1 MKKIITIIII
11 ILIFIIL
18 LNLFKHDQ
26 LLGGELQKIDSITNT
41 ITGVKNI
48 SNLETSVALMVND
61 DKFHKVM
68 MMVPNIKLDL
78 KPSNSIEI
86 NTKEIQNI
94 GSKVMKYITVTT
106 TNVTKEVNYMIKH
119 TQKLISAPEIVMA
132 EWIGSNPFMVLKLG
146 ISGQHSQIQTLLT
159 IVKSGGSI
167 TSIKSKLFTI
177 FGSNYSWFI
186 LKFYIDQVYS
196 KYVKPVENII
206 LSFSIGTK
214 ISLFQFL
221 NVYFNRIIL
230 SIESELGV
238 KSVKLF
244 ISKIIN
250 TKGDPTQLYNVVLEK
265 LHNLILVFK
274 NVLINVIDMMK
285 CTFSTVKSF
294 ISKLKSGNVT
304 LYDSKM
310 CPEITILHNNI
321 SKKMQNKLLNSG
333 YKIKVLK

>member
-18 LNLFKHDQ
+18 LNLFKRDQ
-26 LLGGELQKIDSITNT
+26 LLGGELQKIDNITNT

-94 GSKVMKYITVTT
+94 GSKVMKYITITT

-146 ISGQHSQIQTLLT
+146 ISGQHSQIQT
-159 IVKSGGSI
+159 
-167 TSIKSKLFTI
+167 
-177 FGSNYSWFI
+177 
-186 LKFYIDQVYS
+186 
-196 KYVKPVENII
+196 
-206 LSFSIGTK
+206 
-214 ISLFQFL
+214 
-221 NVYFNRIIL
+221 
-230 SIESELGV
+230 
-238 KSVKLF
+238 
-244 ISKIIN
+244 
-250 TKGDPTQLYNVVLEK
+250 
-265 LHNLILVFK
+265 
-274 NVLINVIDMMK
+274 
-285 CTFSTVKSF
+285 
-294 ISKLKSGNVT
+294 
-304 LYDSKM
+304 
-310 CPEITILHNNI
+310 
-321 SKKMQNKLLNSG
+321 
-333 YKIKVLK
+333 